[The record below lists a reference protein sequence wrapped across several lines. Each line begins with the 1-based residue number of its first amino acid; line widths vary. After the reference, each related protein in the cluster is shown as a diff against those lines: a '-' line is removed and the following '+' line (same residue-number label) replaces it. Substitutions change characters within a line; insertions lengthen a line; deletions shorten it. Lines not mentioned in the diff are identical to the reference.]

1 MSDVASVSA
10 AQSLSVPWN
19 VGVVSKI
26 QLLVSHQHIGSST
39 VVIDTYTY
47 RIYSVLY
54 LIKKPEI
61 HTYNIKNLIFIQSY
75 KRINQKQEAI
85 AVYKMILDFYEEYI
99 VVKDDQ
105 DPYQEMV
112 QDEEA
117 IDVANETII
126 PTEDR
131 MSVSLYLAGEIIR

>member
-1 MSDVASVSA
+1 MHLKLSNSRKTE
-10 AQSLSVPWN
+10 SLISNRAKCIFDQEVP
-19 VGVVSKI
+19 SK
-26 QLLVSHQHIGSST
+26 S
-39 VVIDTYTY
+39 
-47 RIYSVLY
+47 
-54 LIKKPEI
+54 KKPDI

-75 KRINQKQEAI
+75 KRINQKQEAT
-85 AVYKMILDFYEEYI
+85 AVYKMILDFYEEYT

-131 MSVSLYLAGEIIR
+131 MSVSLYLAGEILDK

>member
-1 MSDVASVSA
+1 MECWGSLKDTAPGVAS
-10 AQSLSVPWN
+10 
-19 VGVVSKI
+19 
-26 QLLVSHQHIGSST
+26 
-39 VVIDTYTY
+39 TYRFFNCIYNTF
-47 RIYSVLY
+47 RIYSIFDQEVPS
-54 LIKKPEI
+54 KSKRPDI
-61 HTYNIKNLIFIQSY
+61 HTYNIKYLIFIQSY
-75 KRINQKQEAI
+75 KRINQKQEAT
-85 AVYKMILDFYEEYI
+85 AVYTMILDFYEEYT

-131 MSVSLYLAGEIIR
+131 MSVSLYLAGETIR

>member
-1 MSDVASVSA
+1 MECWGSLQDTAPGVAS
-10 AQSLSVPWN
+10 
-19 VGVVSKI
+19 
-26 QLLVSHQHIGSST
+26 
-39 VVIDTYTY
+39 TY
-47 RIYSVLY
+47 RSFNTHYRHIIHIQNLFCSIFDQEVPT
-54 LIKKPEI
+54 KSKRPDI
-61 HTYNIKNLIFIQSY
+61 HTYNIKNLIFIQAD
-75 KRINQKQEAI
+75 KRINQKQEAT
-85 AVYKMILDFYEEYI
+85 AVNTMILDFYEEYT

>member
-1 MSDVASVSA
+1 MECWGSLQDTAPGVASTHWFFNCSYRH
-10 AQSLSVPWN
+10 AQT
-19 VGVVSKI
+19 
-26 QLLVSHQHIGSST
+26 QL
-39 VVIDTYTY
+39 TY
-47 RIYSVLY
+47 RIYSIFDQEVPSKS
-54 LIKKPEI
+54 KKPDI
-61 HTYNIKNLIFIQSY
+61 HTYNIKNLIFIHSY
-75 KRINQKQEAI
+75 ERINQKQEAI
-85 AVYKMILDFYEEYI
+85 SVYKMILDFYEEYT

-131 MSVSLYLAGEIIR
+131 MSVSLYLAGETIR

>member
-1 MSDVASVSA
+1 MECWGSLQDTAPGVASTYRSFNCSYRH
-10 AQSLSVPWN
+10 QT
-19 VGVVSKI
+19 
-26 QLLVSHQHIGSST
+26 QL
-39 VVIDTYTY
+39 TY
-47 RIYSVLY
+47 RIYSIFDQEVPSKS
-54 LIKKPEI
+54 KKPDI
-61 HTYNIKNLIFIQSY
+61 HTYNIKNLIFIHSY
-75 KRINQKQEAI
+75 ERINQKQEAT
-85 AVYKMILDFYEEYI
+85 AVNTMILDFYEEYT

>member
-1 MSDVASVSA
+1 
-10 AQSLSVPWN
+10 
-19 VGVVSKI
+19 
-26 QLLVSHQHIGSST
+26 
-39 VVIDTYTY
+39 
-47 RIYSVLY
+47 
-54 LIKKPEI
+54 
-61 HTYNIKNLIFIQSY
+61 
-75 KRINQKQEAI
+75 
-85 AVYKMILDFYEEYI
+85 MILDFYEEYT

>member
-1 MSDVASVSA
+1 M
-10 AQSLSVPWN
+10 
-19 VGVVSKI
+19 
-26 QLLVSHQHIGSST
+26 
-39 VVIDTYTY
+39 
-47 RIYSVLY
+47 
-54 LIKKPEI
+54 IKKPKI

-75 KRINQKQEAI
+75 KRINQKQEAT
-85 AVYKMILDFYEEYI
+85 AVYKMILDFYEEYT